1 MKNKLFAVLAHAAI
15 VLAVATLVLIILDYY
30 NPMLGFTDSPY
41 SRVVL
46 YAALAVAAVLGVAA
60 VVKDRK
66 AP

>member
-1 MKNKLFAVLAHAAI
+1 MKDKLVAVLSHAAI
-15 VLAVATLVLIILDYY
+15 VLAGATLLLSILDYY
-30 NPMLGFTDSPY
+30 NPMLGFMDSPY